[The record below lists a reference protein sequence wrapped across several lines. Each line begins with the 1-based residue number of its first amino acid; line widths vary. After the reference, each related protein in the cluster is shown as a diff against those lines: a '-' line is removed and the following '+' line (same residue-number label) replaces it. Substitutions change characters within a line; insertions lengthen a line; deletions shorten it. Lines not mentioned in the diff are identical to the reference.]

1 MVRFSLVSLA
11 REALRGHTGW
21 PRQWR
26 RAEPKRRYQ
35 AIIVGGG
42 AHGLAAAWHL
52 VRDHGLRD
60 VAVLEKG
67 WLGGGNTARN
77 TTIIRSNYLAA
88 ESVALYDRAL
98 TLWPGLTQ
106 ALDYNVMFSPRGVLT
121 VATSPDEVREVQR
134 RVYANRLAG
143 IDAEWLSPAEAQAFC
158 PLLRIEGGRW
168 PVLGAAL
175 QRRGGIA
182 RHDAVA
188 WAYAR
193 AASALGVDI
202 IEQCPVN
209 ALRLDGGRVT
219 GVDTARGVI
228 EADAV
233 ALSAA
238 AGTAGLAAE
247 LDLPLE
253 SHVLQAFVS
262 EPVKPALDCVLMAGN
277 LDVHVSQSAKG
288 EFVFGLPIGAG
299 FGVIET
305 AAAGILDLLPTLSRL
320 RLLRQWYGTV
330 DVTPDRSPI
339 LGPTPVDGLSLNC
352 GWGTGGFKATPAA
365 GEILAH
371 AVATGRSHP
380 LGAPFG
386 LDRFAVGALIDE
398 RAASAV
404 AGGVR

>member
-1 MVRFSLVSLA
+1 MVRFSLLTLA

-26 RAEPKRRYQ
+26 RAEPKRRYE

-52 VRDHGLRD
+52 ARDHGLRD

-77 TTIIRSNYLAA
+77 TTLIRSNYLAP
-88 ESVALYDRAL
+88 ESVALYDRAV
-98 TLWPGLTQ
+98 TLWHGLSQ

-121 VATSPDEVREVQR
+121 VATTPDEVRQIQR
-134 RVYANRLAG
+134 RVHANRLAG
-143 IDAEWLSPAEAQAFC
+143 IDAEWLTPREAGAFC
-158 PLLRIEGGRW
+158 PLLRLDGPRR
-168 PVLGAAL
+168 PVLGASL

-202 IEQCPVN
+202 IEHCPVT
-209 ALRLDGGRVT
+209 ALQVTGDRVT
-219 GVDTARGVI
+219 GVETARGVI
-228 EADAV
+228 AADAV
-233 ALSAA
+233 ALSTA
-238 AGTAGLAAE
+238 AGTLELAAGVG

-253 SHVLQAFVS
+253 AAPLQAFVS
-262 EPVKPALDCVLMAGN
+262 EPVRPALPCVVMAAD
-277 LDVHVSQSAKG
+277 LDVYVSQSDKG
-288 EFVFGLPIGAG
+288 EFVFGLPIGAE
-299 FGVIET
+299 FAVIEK
-305 AAAGILDLLPTLSRL
+305 AAAGIVDLMPTLSRL
-320 RLLRQWYGTV
+320 RLLRQWHGTV
-330 DVTPDRSPI
+330 DLTPDRSPI
-339 LGPTPVDGLSLNC
+339 LGPGPIAGLALNC

-371 AVATGRSHP
+371 AVATGQPHP
-380 LGAPFG
+380 LGRPFG
-386 LDRFAVGALIDE
+386 LDRFAAGALIDE
-398 RAASAV
+398 RAAAAV
-404 AGGVR
+404 AH